1 MGRRP
6 HILVIDPAP
15 ARDGLEARLSALG
28 AATTVARGLHDA
40 MVQCIIRNPV
50 LIVADLSVPGGA
62 GAECRRRLAELPHVR
77 RAPFLTIG
85 PGADLPASADAAE
98 VAERVRDL
106 LPDLAPA
113 PEGVPAPP
121 GPGGPAVPAGPTPE
135 PPRPQPRE
143 AAGASLSTVLDRLR
157 AEAAD
162 ATLTVRGA
170 DGRLGEVLVRAGVP
184 IHAVTTDGLA
194 GDAAFDAVTAW
205 AGAAVDEGP
214 PPRPETPVTL
224 TAPAEPEPAPEPAAT
239 GSPAAPDHRVLA
251 LLEELEALGVVRRTA
266 P

>member
-62 GAECRRRLAELPHVR
+62 GAECRRRLSELPHVR

-85 PGADLPASADAAE
+85 PGADLPVSADAAE

-106 LPDLAPA
+106 LPDLAAA

-121 GPGGPAVPAGPTPE
+121 GPERPSRPGGPAGPASE
-135 PPRPQPRE
+135 PSRPQPRE
-143 AAGASLSTVLDRLR
+143 APDASLSTVLDRLR

-184 IHAVTTDGLA
+184 IHAVTVDGLA

-224 TAPAEPEPAPEPAAT
+224 TAPAEPEPAAT
-239 GSPAAPDHRVLA
+239 GSPAAPDRRVLA
-251 LLEELEALGVVRRTA
+251 LLEELEALGVVRRTG